1 MRTVEVLKQPQY
13 APMPVEQQVMIIF
26 AVTNGYLDDVAVG
39 DIRDWEARFHTFMA
53 EQYAQVGQ
61 AIRSEKVLSKETE
74 GALRRGIDAF
84 KAQRAGHAA
93 AK

>member
-1 MRTVEVLKQPQY
+1 
-13 APMPVEQQVMIIF
+13 MPVEQQVMIIF

-39 DIRDWEARFHTFMA
+39 DIREWETQFHKFMA

-61 AIRSEKVLSKETE
+61 AIRTEKVLSKETE
-74 GALRRGIDAF
+74 GALRRGIEAY
-84 KAQRAGHAA
+84 KQGIGNRESGMVRV